1 MKLNF
6 GNRDVLNVSEINAI
20 LYCSTFEWSNNLDFF
35 PIEILCSGG
44 LETEK
49 MYPYEGSDD
58 KCKFAKSE
66 AVVYI
71 NGSVAISKD
80 ENGKSGFLQP
90 SVLSSSF

>member
-1 MKLNF
+1 
-6 GNRDVLNVSEINAI
+6 
-20 LYCSTFEWSNNLDFF
+20 
-35 PIEILCSGG
+35 
-44 LETEK
+44 

-80 ENGKSGFLQP
+80 ENGKSGFQQQ

>member
-1 MKLNF
+1 MCQ
-6 GNRDVLNVSEINAI
+6 RVM
-20 LYCSTFEWSNNLDFF
+20 LYCIVVHLSGLTTLIFF